1 MTDVPVKGCGRRK
14 EANPFLNGEVERRG
28 PRAPKALPLYFLE
41 KLLSIRLRKPYPK
54 PTQVVG

>member
-1 MTDVPVKGCGRRK
+1 MRPEEGGKSLSLTARS
-14 EANPFLNGEVERRG
+14 ERRG